1 MKETIEQQMKW
12 LATHAGGTV
21 DLAIL
26 SEDDANALLPKLMSE
41 LKESADAIGYDG
53 FSGRPDDYPHIMWV
67 MIYNSIVKPTVLE
80 WIDENCPKAWFRMMY
95 QSKAEQDA
103 FMAKQ

>member
-1 MKETIEQQMKW
+1 
-12 LATHAGGTV
+12 
-21 DLAIL
+21 
-26 SEDDANALLPKLMSE
+26 
-41 LKESADAIGYDG
+41 
-53 FSGRPDDYPHIMWV
+53 